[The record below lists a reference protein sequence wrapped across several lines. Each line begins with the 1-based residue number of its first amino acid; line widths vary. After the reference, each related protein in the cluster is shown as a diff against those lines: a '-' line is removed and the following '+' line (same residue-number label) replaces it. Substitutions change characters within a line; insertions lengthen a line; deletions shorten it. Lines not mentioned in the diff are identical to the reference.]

1 MQLNDLTQSTKSTK
15 FLYPLFFLAVVSVL
29 FPRQSVGGLSLGV
42 DDALT
47 PFGFI
52 WVSMHWINKQWRL
65 PGLGL
70 SFIVITFTYFIFI
83 FTFFGF
89 LNQWVH
95 QVDFKLPTEL
105 WQYLKRLTFFLIGF
119 YFVFLKTSNFEKATK
134 LFIWVFSIA
143 LSIGLLQYFNDG
155 LGELLAKLYARTD
168 HQLER
173 LVYRSA
179 DVSRVY
185 GVSGFSTSWGGISA
199 FIFVFFSSLALTKM
213 LSWRYS
219 FFLLLII
226 LAALLNVVFSGSRVA
241 LVAAFFGL
249 LMILMVS
256 LFDKKVGTG
265 RKLSIIGVMTAGIY
279 GMIFLMQDRLAFII
293 YRFVE
298 LQKQQGGGRIDQIQS
313 GLSLLNSP
321 ETWVFGVGNAVQRQS
336 SISYGIEVEPIYL
349 LVNYGLVGLL
359 LLVGIL
365 FYLFCLSLKLCFHKS
380 DKQLKFAGYAL
391 MSSISVY
398 MVFWLGYFFF
408 QEIVVGLPFWLFS
421 GSVLGLSYAREKEK
435 NWSKK
440 FEVR

>member
-1 MQLNDLTQSTKSTK
+1 MQSNGLTHSIGSTKY
-15 FLYPLFFLAVVSVL
+15 LYPLFFLAVVSVL
-29 FPRQSVGGLSLGV
+29 VPRQSLGGLSLGV

-47 PFGFI
+47 PIGFI
-52 WVSMHWINKQWRL
+52 WVNILWIRKQWRL
-65 PGLGL
+65 PGSGLGL
-70 SFIVITFTYFIFI
+70 IVITFAYFIVI

-89 LNQWVH
+89 LNPWVY

-105 WQYLKRLTFFLIGF
+105 WQYLKRVTFFLIGF
-119 YFVFLKTSNFEKATK
+119 YFVFLKISNFEKATK
-134 LFIWVFSIA
+134 LFIWVFLIA
-143 LSIGLLQYFNDG
+143 LSIGLLQYFNGG

-173 LVYRSA
+173 LVNRSA
-179 DVSRVY
+179 DISRVY
-185 GVSGFSTSWGGISA
+185 GVSGFSTSWGGFSA
-199 FIFVFFSSLALTKM
+199 FIFVFFSSLFLSKM

-219 FFLLLII
+219 FFLPLII
-226 LAALLNVVFSGSRVA
+226 LTALLNVVFSGSRVA
-241 LVAAFFGL
+241 MVAAFFGL
-249 LMILMVS
+249 SMILIVS
-256 LFDKKVGTG
+256 LFDKTVGVG

-279 GMIFLMQDRLAFII
+279 GLIYLMSDRLAFII
-293 YRFVE
+293 YRFDV
-298 LQKQQGGGRIDQIQS
+298 LLDQSGGGRIEQIQS

-321 ETWVFGVGNAVQRQS
+321 ETWLFGVGNSVQRQS

-365 FYLFCLSLKLCFHKS
+365 FYLFFLSLKLCFHKS

-421 GSVLGLSYAREKEK
+421 GSVLGLFYAREKEK
-435 NWSKK
+435 NWCKN